1 MNVGRLTCADRGSLF
16 LIESVDEDQ
25 FCDDDDDVASGT
37 PVLVPKLFD
46 VTVDSDFDDAMLRAA
61 EEAQPIPVGAGIVGH
76 VALTK
81 TGLRINDV
89 YKVSPREQTNSR
101 SKSL

>member
-1 MNVGRLTCADRGSLF
+1 MV
-16 LIESVDEDQ
+16 ESVDEDQ
-25 FCDDDDDVASGT
+25 FCDEEVASGT

-46 VTVDSDFDDAMLRAA
+46 VTVDSDLDDSMLKAV
-61 EEAQPIPVGAGIVGH
+61 EEAQPIPFGAGIAGH

-89 YKVSPREQTNSR
+89 YKVGQLERRTN
-101 SKSL
+101 KL